1 MNRMHKKFLPAY
13 LVALLLLPS
22 FTSFSLEQAKQKK
35 APAAQQQPEQEDPY
49 TEEEWDAYDKAVK
62 EPDTDKRGTA
72 LMAFMDKYPKSKLQE
87 HIVGAYQTLLYEHE
101 KNQRYAKLGPL
112 AEQWLKYYPGDL
124 PSIAAV
130 AESARK
136 LNQDQ
141 KFIEYGQKW
150 FAAKPT
156 ANIAYFLAEAFKR
169 TGDQAR
175 YLEWTEKCFSYYPEN
190 FALRM
195 VFVQKYSDEKN
206 FAKAAEYAQL
216 ALKSLDIAKKPDT
229 TSEAEWKKVTTE
241 LRRSNHYLIGIH
253 LYDKDKFAEAI
264 QSMEKA
270 LSYDKNFDWAYYYI
284 GRSLWSMGK
293 VEPEA
298 LVAFAKAEL
307 LKGEAAKQSKEH
319 LEKLYR
325 ANHNDT
331 LVGVEKNIYKLAR
344 EELRN
349 GSN

>member
-1 MNRMHKKFLPAY
+1 MNRTHNRFLPAY
-13 LVALLLLPS
+13 FVTLLILPS
-22 FTSFSLEQAKQKK
+22 YTAFSEDQAKQKK
-35 APAAQQQPEQEDPY
+35 APPAQQQEQEEPY
-49 TEEEWDAYDKAVK
+49 TEEEWDAYDKSVK
-62 EPDTDKRGTA
+62 EPDLDKRATA
-72 LMAFMDKYPKSKLQE
+72 LTAFMDKYPKSKLQE
-87 HIVGAYQTLLYEHE
+87 YIVAAYQTLLFEHE

-124 PSIAAV
+124 PSILAV
-130 AESARK
+130 AESARR

-156 ANIAYFLAEAFKR
+156 ANVAYFLAQAFKR
-169 TGDQAR
+169 TGDQAK
-175 YLEWTEKCFSYYPEN
+175 YLEWTERCFSYYPEN
-190 FALRM
+190 VELRL

-229 TSEAEWKKVTTE
+229 TSEADWNKWTTQI
-241 LRRSNHYLIGIH
+241 RRSNHYLIGIH
-253 LYDKDKFAEAI
+253 LYDKDKFDEAI
-264 QSMEKA
+264 QAMTKA
-270 LSYDKNFDWAYYYI
+270 LTYDKNFDWAYYYI
-284 GRSLWSMGK
+284 ARALWSLGK
-293 VEPEA
+293 VEPDA
-298 LVAFAKAEL
+298 LVSFAKAEL
-307 LKGEAAKQSKEH
+307 LKGEAASQAKEH

-331 LVGVEKNIYKLAR
+331 LVGVEKIYKTAR

-349 GSN
+349 GRTD

>member
-1 MNRMHKKFLPAY
+1 MNRTHNRFLAC
-13 LVALLLLPS
+13 LVAFLLLPS
-22 FTSFSLEQAKQKK
+22 FTAFSLEQAKQKK
-35 APAAQQQPEQEDPY
+35 APPAQQPEQEEPY
-49 TEEEWDAYDKAVK
+49 TEEEYDAYDKAVK
-62 EPDTDKRGTA
+62 EPDSDKRATA
-72 LMAFMDKYPKSKLQE
+72 LFTFMDKYPKSKLQE
-87 HIVGAYQTLLYEHE
+87 YIVAAYQTLLYEHE

-112 AEQWLKYYPGDL
+112 AEQWLKYFPGDL
-124 PSIAAV
+124 PSIAAG

-156 ANIAYFLAEAFKR
+156 ANVAYFLAEAFKR
-169 TGDQAR
+169 TGDQAK

-190 FALRM
+190 VDLRM
-195 VFVQKYSDEKN
+195 VFVRKYSDEKN

-229 TSEAEWKKVTTE
+229 TSEADWKKWTNDI
-241 LRRSNHYLIGIH
+241 RRSNHYIIGIH
-253 LYDKDKFAEAI
+253 LYDKDKFQEAI

-270 LSYDKNFDWAYYYI
+270 LTYDKNFDWAYYYI
-284 GRSLWSMGK
+284 ARALWSLGK
-293 VEPEA
+293 IEPEA

-307 LKGEAAKQSKEH
+307 LKGEAAKQAKEH

-331 LVGVEKNIYKLAR
+331 LVGLEKNVYKPAR
-344 EELRN
+344 EELRI